1 MINPHDAKLIPSETW
16 LQRVASEED
25 SVASI
30 SVGGLVSRLGMY
42 PKLDEPGAAIFGE
55 VVKLVR
61 RKEGLSVEQLALLAG
76 VDVEELKLVER
87 GIAVYGELVRKLAEA
102 LRLSPDKLAQL
113 AGLAP
118 SVDPDLQAAV
128 RRFESRLHSTAVLS
142 PLEESALNEIM
153 QSIGN

>member
-1 MINPHDAKLIPSETW
+1 MIDPKDVKLVPSETW
-16 LQRVASEED
+16 LQRVAAEED

-30 SVGGLVSRLGMY
+30 SVGGLVNRLGIY
-42 PKLDEPGAAIFGE
+42 PKVDESGTGIFGE
-55 VVKLVR
+55 FVKLIR
-61 RKEGLSVEQLALLAG
+61 RKEGLSVDQLALMAR

-87 GIAVYGELVRKLAEA
+87 GIVVQAELVMKLASA

-118 SVDPDLQAAV
+118 SVDPDLQAAA
-128 RRFESRLHSTAVLS
+128 RRFESRLHSTTVLS
-142 PLEESALNEIM
+142 PLEETALSEIM